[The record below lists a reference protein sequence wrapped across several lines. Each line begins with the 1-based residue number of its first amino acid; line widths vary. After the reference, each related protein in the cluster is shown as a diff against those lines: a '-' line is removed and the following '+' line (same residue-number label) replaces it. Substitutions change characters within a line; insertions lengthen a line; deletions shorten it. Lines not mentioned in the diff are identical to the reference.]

1 MSVAARSTA
10 VMPTPAL
17 RQGQAA
23 CARQH
28 NTDYR
33 RATRETVRFRLIC
46 FYAPL
51 LMLPCCWAVSL

>member
-1 MSVAARSTA
+1 MVNAGDFREHEQMSVAARSTA

-17 RQGQAA
+17 RQCQAA

-33 RATRETVRFRLIC
+33 RH
-46 FYAPL
+46 P
-51 LMLPCCWAVSL
+51 